1 MFGLPENSVVGKQ
14 LPKTAIYAKFAM
26 NTAERERFDADISRI
41 AIANV
46 VDTRHLAEG
55 KDVKSIYVF
64 AVQLKRKDYDPKNI
78 ATLAKLIEQKIV
90 FALMFEGET
99 QLATYCTRLITSE
112 WQPTDDVTVPL
123 AGLNL
128 DSVWENIVA
137 AIGSITIV
145 GSNTIAEQIAED
157 DAHAKLMKQIEQ
169 LEHKVR
175 TEKQPRKKLGCLW
188 KTIIGIGVYFLFC
201 GIFGLLMGDMMSTS
215 NTVLEENT
223 IYRLDLSGV
232 LVDQVT
238 EENPFDALLGEMS
251 GQTTTTVG
259 LNNVLSNIALAKD
272 NDKVLGIYLR
282 GGDLSAGPASAKAL
296 RDALLDFK
304 QSGKFIIAYADS

>member
-64 AVQLKRKDYDPKNI
+64 AVQLKRKEYDPKNI

-90 FALMFEGET
+90 FAIMFEGET

-112 WQPTDDVTVPL
+112 WGPTEDVTVPL
-123 AGLNL
+123 GGLNL

-137 AIGSITIV
+137 AIGNITVI
-145 GSNTIAEQIAED
+145 GSNSVAEQIVAD
-157 DAHAKLMKQIEQ
+157 DAQAKLMKQIEQ
-169 LEHKVR
+169 LEQR
-175 TEKQPRKKLGCLW
+175 CCTEKQPRKKLE
-188 KTIIGIGVYFLFC
+188 LFEK
-201 GIFGLLMGDMMSTS
+201 LKELK
-215 NTVLEENT
+215 
-223 IYRLDLSGV
+223 R
-232 LVDQVT
+232 
-238 EENPFDALLGEMS
+238 
-251 GQTTTTVG
+251 
-259 LNNVLSNIALAKD
+259 
-272 NDKVLGIYLR
+272 
-282 GGDLSAGPASAKAL
+282 
-296 RDALLDFK
+296 K
-304 QSGKFIIAYADS
+304 Q

>member
-1 MFGLPENSVVGKQ
+1 M
-14 LPKTAIYAKFAM
+14 AIFVK
-26 NTAERERFDADISRI
+26 
-41 AIANV
+41 
-46 VDTRHLAEG
+46 
-55 KDVKSIYVF
+55 KD
-64 AVQLKRKDYDPKNI
+64 
-78 ATLAKLIEQKIV
+78 E
-90 FALMFEGET
+90 
-99 QLATYCTRLITSE
+99 
-112 WQPTDDVTVPL
+112 
-123 AGLNL
+123 
-128 DSVWENIVA
+128 
-137 AIGSITIV
+137 
-145 GSNTIAEQIAED
+145 
-157 DAHAKLMKQIEQ
+157 
-169 LEHKVR
+169 
-175 TEKQPRKKLGCLW
+175 QPRKKLGCLW

-282 GGDLSAGPASAKAL
+282 GGNLSAGPASAKAL

-304 QSGKFIIAYADS
+304 QSGKFIIAYADSYTQTNYYIASVADKMYLNAVGNIAWDGMTAQNNI